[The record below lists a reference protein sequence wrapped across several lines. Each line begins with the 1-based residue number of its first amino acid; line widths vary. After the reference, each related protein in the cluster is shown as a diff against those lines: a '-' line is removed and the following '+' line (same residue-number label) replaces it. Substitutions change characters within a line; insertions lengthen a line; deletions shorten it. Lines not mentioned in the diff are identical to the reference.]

1 MDETIDKLDRAIEYS
16 ICVFGLELAFIIG
29 LIYGQALV

>member
-1 MDETIDKLDRAIEYS
+1 MDETIDKLDRAIEYA
-16 ICVFGLELAFIIG
+16 CAVFGLELAFIIG

>member
-1 MDETIDKLDRAIEYS
+1 MEKTIAKLDQAIEYA
-16 ICVFGLELAFIIG
+16 CAVFGLELAFVIG

>member
-1 MDETIDKLDRAIEYS
+1 MEKTIAKLDQAIEYA
-16 ICVFGLELAFIIG
+16 CAVFGIEVAFVIG

>member
-1 MDETIDKLDRAIEYS
+1 MDKTIAKLDQVIEYA
-16 ICVFGLELAFIIG
+16 CAVFGLELAFVVG

>member
-1 MDETIDKLDRAIEYS
+1 MDETIAKLDQAIEYACA
-16 ICVFGLELAFIIG
+16 IFGLEVAFVIG

>member
-1 MDETIDKLDRAIEYS
+1 MDETIAKLDQAIEYACA
-16 ICVFGLELAFIIG
+16 IFGIEVAFVIG

>member
-1 MDETIDKLDRAIEYS
+1 MDETIAKLDQAIEYA
-16 ICVFGLELAFIIG
+16 CAVFGLELLFIIG

>member
-16 ICVFGLELAFIIG
+16 TCVFGLELAFIIG
-29 LIYGQALV
+29 LVYGQALV

>member
-1 MDETIDKLDRAIEYS
+1 MDETIDKLDQVIEYA
-16 ICVFGLELAFIIG
+16 CAVFGLELSFIIG

>member
-1 MDETIDKLDRAIEYS
+1 MDKTIANLDQVIENA
-16 ICVFGLELAFIIG
+16 CAVFGLELSFIIG

>member
-1 MDETIDKLDRAIEYS
+1 MDETIAKLDQVIEYCT
-16 ICVFGLELAFIIG
+16 CVFGLELAFVIG